1 MEVCVGDEALK
12 CAVRFYFRQP
22 TFGRVYIFPVSA
34 CRKPFMLI
42 VSERERMKLGLSVR
56 CAVSVLG
63 DEPDDAE
70 QWQQSKKYERLKTAC
85 EEAMRCCKRISAYEK
100 EGAEC

>member
-1 MEVCVGDEALK
+1 MVVCVGDEALK

-42 VSERERMKLGLSVR
+42 VSERERMKLGLPVKS
-56 CAVSVLG
+56 AVSVLG

-85 EEAMRCCKRISAYEK
+85 EEAIRSLRHDKDV
-100 EGAEC
+100 

>member
-12 CAVRFYFRQP
+12 CAVRFYFRQR

-63 DEPDDAE
+63 DEPQDEED
-70 QWQQSKKYERLKTAC
+70 WTSTKKYTRLKTA
-85 EEAMRCCKRISAYEK
+85 YENVIRSLRHEK
-100 EGAEC
+100 DV

>member
-12 CAVRFYFRQP
+12 CAVRIYFRQR
-22 TFGRVYIFPVSA
+22 TFGRVYTFPASA
-34 CRKPFMLI
+34 CRKPFVLI

-63 DEPDDAE
+63 DQPDDAE
-70 QWQQSKKYERLKTAC
+70 EWQQSKKYERLKTAC

>member
-12 CAVRFYFRQP
+12 CAVRFYFRQR

-63 DEPDDAE
+63 DRPDDAE
-70 QWQQSKKYERLKTAC
+70 EWRRAKNYERLKTAYK
-85 EEAMRCCKRISAYEK
+85 EAIRSLRHEK
-100 EGAEC
+100 DV

>member
-1 MEVCVGDEALK
+1 MVVCGEDEALH
-12 CAVRFYFRQP
+12 CAVGIYCRQRS
-22 TFGRVYIFPVSA
+22 FGRVYTFPVSA
-34 CRKPFMLI
+34 CRKPFVLI

-63 DEPDDAE
+63 DRPDDAE
-70 QWQQSKKYERLKTAC
+70 TWTLSKKYARLEMAC
-85 EEAMRCCKRISAYEK
+85 REAIRCCKRISAYEK

>member
-12 CAVRFYFRQP
+12 CAVRFYFRQR

-42 VSERERMKLGLSVR
+42 VSERERMKLGLPIKS
-56 CAVSVLG
+56 AVSVLG
-63 DEPDDAE
+63 DEPDDAKK
-70 QWQQSKKYERLKTAC
+70 WRQSKSRERLKKVY
-85 EEAMRCCKRISAYEK
+85 EELIRGYKYAKNL
-100 EGAEC
+100 

>member
-1 MEVCVGDEALK
+1 MVVCEQGEALT
-12 CAVRFYFRQP
+12 CAVRFYFRQR

-63 DEPDDAE
+63 DEPQDEED
-70 QWQQSKKYERLKTAC
+70 WTSTKKYTRLKTA
-85 EEAMRCCKRISAYEK
+85 YENVIRSLRHEK
-100 EGAEC
+100 DV

>member
-1 MEVCVGDEALK
+1 MVVCGEDEALH
-12 CAVRFYFRQP
+12 CAVRFYFRQRS
-22 TFGRVYIFPVSA
+22 FGKVYTFPVSA
-34 CRKPFMLI
+34 CRKPFVLI
-42 VSERERMKLGLSVR
+42 VSERERMKLGLPVKS
-56 CAVSVLG
+56 AVSVLG

-70 QWQQSKKYERLKTAC
+70 QWQQSKKDERLKTAC

>member
-12 CAVRFYFRQP
+12 CAVGIYFRQRR
-22 TFGRVYIFPVSA
+22 FGRVYTFPVSA

-42 VSERERMKLGLSVR
+42 LSERERMKLGLSVKR
-56 CAVSVLG
+56 AVSVLG

-70 QWQQSKKYERLKTAC
+70 TWTLAKKHARLEMAYR
-85 EEAMRCCKRISAYEK
+85 EAIRRLRYEK
-100 EGAEC
+100 DV

>member
-12 CAVRFYFRQP
+12 CAVRIYFRQR

-42 VSERERMKLGLSVR
+42 LSERERMNLGLPAKS
-56 CAVSVLG
+56 AVSVLG

-70 QWQQSKKYERLKTAC
+70 KWKQSKSCERLKTVY
-85 EEAMRCCKRISAYEK
+85 EELIRGYKYAKNL
-100 EGAEC
+100 

>member
-1 MEVCVGDEALK
+1 MVVCGEDEALH
-12 CAVRFYFRQP
+12 CAVRFYFRQRS
-22 TFGRVYIFPVSA
+22 FGKVYIFPVSA

-63 DEPDDAE
+63 DQPDDAE
-70 QWQQSKKYERLKTAC
+70 TWTLSKKSARLEMAC
-85 EEAMRCCKRISAYEK
+85 REAIRSLRYEK
-100 EGAEC
+100 NV

>member
-1 MEVCVGDEALK
+1 MVVCGEDEALH
-12 CAVRFYFRQP
+12 CAVRFYFRQRS
-22 TFGRVYIFPVSA
+22 FGRVYTFPVSA
-34 CRKPFMLI
+34 CRKPFVLI
-42 VSERERMKLGLSVR
+42 VSERERMKLGLPVR

-70 QWQQSKKYERLKTAC
+70 TWRQAKHHQRLKTAC
-85 EEAMRCCKRISAYEK
+85 EEAIRCYKRISAHEK

>member
-1 MEVCVGDEALK
+1 MVVCGEDEALH
-12 CAVRFYFRQP
+12 CAVGIYFRQRS
-22 TFGRVYIFPVSA
+22 FGRVYTFPVSA
-34 CRKPFMLI
+34 CRKPFVLI
-42 VSERERMKLGLSVR
+42 VSECERMKLGLSVR

>member
-12 CAVRFYFRQP
+12 CAVRFYFRQR

-34 CRKPFMLI
+34 CRKPFVLI
-42 VSERERMKLGLSVR
+42 LSERERKKLGLSVKR
-56 CAVSVLG
+56 AVSVLG

-70 QWQQSKKYERLKTAC
+70 TWTLAKKHARLEMAHR
-85 EEAMRCCKRISAYEK
+85 EAIRRLRYEK
-100 EGAEC
+100 DV